1 MATQIEDEAG
11 LEQAL
16 DQVAAFLEAPPEPG
30 SPQDAEFGALLA
42 EIERYR
48 PSLSVPEPPSE
59 WSRLAER
66 ADDLAAQASEF
77 QQAREAREDRERLS
91 SFPEDGRGIG
101 PTTGV

>member
-1 MATQIEDEAG
+1 MTARIEDEAG

-16 DQVAAFLEAPPEPG
+16 DKVAAYLEAPPAEG
-30 SPQDAEFGALLA
+30 SPQDVEFGELLA
-42 EIERYR
+42 AIEAYR
-48 PSLSVPEPPSE
+48 PSLSAPEPPSD

-77 QQAREAREDRERLS
+77 HQARRAREERERLS
-91 SFPEDGRGIG
+91 SFPEHGRGIG